1 MSLAFGRKKRGKNQE
16 NEAHSKTEGH
26 KIFTYIYQVP
36 KMQDFSGKSEMSPK
50 WSYVCYLFDPQ
61 EKWIPLSTDPRPG
74 EFFASS
80 DLVILR
86 ATSNIFVSPNH
97 HFSGLLLL
105 VLGRGTH
112 LLLYLL
118 GAKFSDSTCHPAS
131 SPRAGP
137 VVFPTP
143 NLSQKKHRDPT
154 SSWFSS
160 EKNIHP
166 SKKKTGKTIPQ
177 ISHPTKSILHQTKS
191 PRVRASKVFQEP
203 TSA

>member
-1 MSLAFGRKKRGKNQE
+1 MDP
-16 NEAHSKTEGH
+16 
-26 KIFTYIYQVP
+26 IIYRFLP
-36 KMQDFSGKSEMSPK
+36 
-50 WSYVCYLFDPQ
+50 C
-61 EKWIPLSTDPRPG
+61 

-97 HFSGLLLL
+97 HFSGLLQL

-118 GAKFSDSTCHPAS
+118 GAKFSDLTCHPAGKQPPS
-131 SPRAGP
+131 RARC
-137 VVFPTP
+137 FSTP
-143 NLSQKKHRDPT
+143 PLVPKKNIETQHPAH
-154 SSWFSS
+154 FQVK
-160 EKNIHP
+160 KNIHP
-166 SKKKTGKTIPQ
+166 SKKKKKKRVGLRQ
-177 ISHPTKSILHQTKS
+177 ISHPTKSILHQTL